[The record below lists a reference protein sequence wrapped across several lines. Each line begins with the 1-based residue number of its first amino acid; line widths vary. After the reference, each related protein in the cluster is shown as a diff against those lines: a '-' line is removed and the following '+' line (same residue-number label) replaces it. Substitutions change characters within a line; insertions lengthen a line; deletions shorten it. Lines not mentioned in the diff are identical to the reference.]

1 MPNIPTKQKT
11 RKKLVSVILFIIIFG
26 IIVVWVGLEYNQWW
40 KARKEYVRMGLAEDK
55 FPYRMYTERELVE
68 KGIWAS
74 ESPAL
79 KAVPTRITPEET
91 YAKFRQ
97 ALIDE
102 NFDKAAECFVK
113 ENREEWRKSLYEIK
127 EKGFLRD
134 MLNDLPEKL
143 EDTYIYTDDVT
154 GKDTKNR
161 DLDHTAMDSHYYV
174 LKNDPNREA
183 HTISFEKN
191 WDGDWLIEDL

>member
-40 KARKEYVRMGLAEDK
+40 QVRKEYVRMGLAEDK

-68 KGIWAS
+68 MGRWPV
-74 ESPAL
+74 ES
-79 KAVPTRITPEET
+79 KYYDSIPTRTTPEET

-102 NFDKAAECFVK
+102 DFDKAAECFIDEKRDTVRK
-113 ENREEWRKSLYEIK
+113 GLVDIFGDKQLKDQMLEDLPIKIDSIDTTGRSSVYYDYSIIREGKKIAQTMSFVKSL
-127 EKGFLRD
+127 
-134 MLNDLPEKL
+134 N
-143 EDTYIYTDDVT
+143 
-154 GKDTKNR
+154 
-161 DLDHTAMDSHYYV
+161 
-174 LKNDPNREA
+174 
-183 HTISFEKN
+183 
-191 WDGDWLIEDL
+191 GDWLIEDL

>member
-68 KGIWAS
+68 MGRWVG
-74 ESPAL
+74 ESKEL
-79 KAVPTRITPEET
+79 NAVPTRTTPEET
-91 YAKFRQ
+91 YAIFRQ

-102 NFDKAAECFVK
+102 DFDKAAECFIKTKQQEYK
-113 ENREEWRKSLYEIK
+113 EALIKAKEEGRIDDVLKKLIDISPRGEKMIEGSIGDSSASYEILYK
-127 EKGFLRD
+127 EEG
-134 MLNDLPEKL
+134 NEKF
-143 EDTYIYTDDVT
+143 TSHAIIFY
-154 GKDTKNR
+154 KD
-161 DLDHTAMDSHYYV
+161 
-174 LKNDPNREA
+174 
-183 HTISFEKN
+183 
-191 WDGDWLIEDL
+191 WDGDKKMDDL